1 MNVLAYVILQNN
13 LSSLMAYIVGLSFGT
28 GSVGPAFYGLGLKES
43 LIILLI
49 VDVM

>member
-1 MNVLAYVILQNN
+1 M
-13 LSSLMAYIVGLSFGT
+13 LSFGT
-28 GSVGPAFYGLGLKES
+28 GSVGPAFYDFGVKES